1 MFHKLPNDDWFEDLD
16 PVLRLWLY
24 ESWCRDLEEQN
35 EFARSYAI
43 LQGSFTNPDLAHKMI
58 KSENPDFE
66 TSDEDFEK
74 ISKQMVENN
83 RKQDGGHRR
92 RRKTIVN
99 QQDNDSW

>member
-1 MFHKLPNDDWFEDLD
+1 MFNKLPSDVWFEKLD
-16 PVLRLWLY
+16 PVLKLWLY

-74 ISKQMVENN
+74 VSQQIIEQNKKEDSLK
-83 RKQDGGHRR
+83 HRR

-99 QQDNDSW
+99 Q